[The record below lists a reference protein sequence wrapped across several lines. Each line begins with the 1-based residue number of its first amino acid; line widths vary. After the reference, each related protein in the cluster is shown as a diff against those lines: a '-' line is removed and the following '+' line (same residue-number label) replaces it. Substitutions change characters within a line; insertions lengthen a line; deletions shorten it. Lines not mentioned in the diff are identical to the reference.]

1 MSQRS
6 ILFVEDDADDALL
19 LTHVCNRIG
28 VEQFSFATNGKEA
41 ADFLHSKIQRGM
53 ISEAP
58 LIFLDLNMPEM
69 NGFEFLEWLRGK
81 SEVYAMPV
89 IVLSTSESPQD
100 MKRAYALGANAY
112 LVKSNALKEL
122 RETIAAAHTFWS
134 KYNRVP

>member
-6 ILFVEDDADDALL
+6 ILFIEDDADDALL

-28 VEQFSFATNGKEA
+28 VERFSFATNGKEA
-41 ADFLHSKIQRGM
+41 ATLLSSKIASG
-53 ISEAP
+53 IIAEAP

-69 NGFEFLEWLRGK
+69 NGFEFLEWLRAK
-81 SEVYAMPV
+81 SEVYSTPV
-89 IVLSTSESPQD
+89 IVLSTSENPQD
-100 MKRAYALGANAY
+100 IKRAYALGANAY
-112 LVKSNALKEL
+112 LVKSSALKEL